1 MTQNFGSE
9 RTGRSLP
16 CNVCGK
22 IYTDNIDKNA
32 IEITC
37 PHCAMKGAPIRKT
50 GKSNGNKTINLK
62 EKNVMATKTGRVKP
76 ADFTSSFKKYVN
88 GVEEI
93 ITINQYKTWKEMVK
107 ESLGIAVFEANK
119 HASMYLV
126 FKKYLN
132 KDNDVNL
139 YLEKIGE
146 DSAEVTRTPA
156 TEPVTEP
163 VVTEPV
169 VTEPVVTE
177 PVVTEPVVTEPV
189 VTEPEVIEPEVIE
202 PEANDSEVT
211 GGGTEPE
218 VIEQDENT
226 EPEAILTESD
236 VDENINGSEIGGDTG
251 IDADK

>member
-1 MTQNFGSE
+1 MIQKFGVE

-37 PHCAMKGAPIRKT
+37 PYCAMRGGVVRT
-50 GKSNGNKTINLK
+50 EKSIDGNKIINLK
-62 EKNVMATKTGRVKP
+62 EKNVMATKTGRIKP

-107 ESLGIAVFEANK
+107 EVLGTEVFEANK

-126 FKKYLN
+126 YKKYLN

-139 YLEKIGE
+139 YLVKVYD
-146 DSAEVTRTPA
+146 DSAEVTRNP
-156 TEPVTEP
+156 ELIK
-163 VVTEPV
+163 
-169 VTEPVVTE
+169 
-177 PVVTEPVVTEPV
+177 
-189 VTEPEVIEPEVIE
+189 VTEPEAAVTDLLDGKVTVASEPATTEPEATEPEATEPEATE
-202 PEANDSEVT
+202 PEANDPEII

-218 VIEQDENT
+218 S
-226 EPEAILTESD
+226 ILTESD
-236 VDENINGSEIGGDTG
+236 VD
-251 IDADK
+251 ADK

>member
-163 VVTEPV
+163 VVTEP
-169 VTEPVVTE
+169 
-177 PVVTEPVVTEPV
+177 
-189 VTEPEVIEPEVIE
+189 EVIEPEVIE

>member
-169 VTEPVVTE
+169 VTEP
-177 PVVTEPVVTEPV
+177 
-189 VTEPEVIEPEVIE
+189 EVIEPEVIE